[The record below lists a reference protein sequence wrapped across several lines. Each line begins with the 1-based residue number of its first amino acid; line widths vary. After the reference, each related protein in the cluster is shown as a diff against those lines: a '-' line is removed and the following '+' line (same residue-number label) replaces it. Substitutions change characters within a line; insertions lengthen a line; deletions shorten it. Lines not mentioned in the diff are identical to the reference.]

1 MIERN
6 KQKNTAGKPKGYRA
20 WNKGMT
26 LDSSYRKRISEG
38 TKIGMAKPETKE
50 KMKLYYKRFKDSGM
64 FKGDNNPCWRGGT
77 VGYYKQQALIRDHFT
92 CKICSLYDPEIE
104 KL

>member
-64 FKGDNNPCWRGGT
+64 FKGDNNPYCHTRKT
-77 VGYYKQQALIRDHFT
+77 KKDITKYDLIGR
-92 CKICSLYDPEIE
+92 
-104 KL
+104 KLRSYE